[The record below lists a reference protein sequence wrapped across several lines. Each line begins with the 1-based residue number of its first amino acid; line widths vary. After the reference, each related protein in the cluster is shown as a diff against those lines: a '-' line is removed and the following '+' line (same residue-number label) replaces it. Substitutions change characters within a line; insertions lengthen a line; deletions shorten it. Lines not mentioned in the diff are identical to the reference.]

1 MIVLLDTHAILWW
14 QADNGRLSARAAR
27 EIARA
32 DTVLV
37 SPVSCWEI
45 GVLLGKGRIALD
57 RDVQHWVRDL
67 LAQDSVTPAQL
78 TPEAATAAAL
88 LRRDGF
94 RGDPAD
100 QFLYATA
107 AAHAAGFVTKD
118 ETIHAF
124 ARSRRDVTA
133 IW

>member
-1 MIVLLDTHAILWW
+1 MNVLLDTHALLWW
-14 QADNGRLSARAAR
+14 QADGRRLSAGAAR
-27 EIARA
+27 AIARA

-37 SPVSCWEI
+37 SPISCWEVGI
-45 GVLLGKGRIALD
+45 LIEKGRIELD
-57 RDVQHWVRDL
+57 RDIHRWVRDL
-67 LAQDSVTPAQL
+67 LAQDSVSPAEL
-78 TPEAATAAAL
+78 TPETATAAVQ
-88 LRRDGF
+88 LRSDGL

-118 ETIHAF
+118 EAIHEF
-124 ARSRRDVTA
+124 ARNRRDVSA